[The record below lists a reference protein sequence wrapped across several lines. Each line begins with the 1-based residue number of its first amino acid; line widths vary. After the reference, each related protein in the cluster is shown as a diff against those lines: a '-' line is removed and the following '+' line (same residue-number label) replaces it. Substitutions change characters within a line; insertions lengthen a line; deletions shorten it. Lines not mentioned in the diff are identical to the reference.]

1 MRAVVS
7 GRAKMAGRNHQS
19 PDGRVHLDPQQNAGA
34 DHGLGVRLV
43 RGAADLYGGIELHAG
58 SVSYRAQPGGEY
70 RSAGIRASGAHTR
83 RGSYLHCLPGN
94 SAEHAQPGHDR
105 PGAAF
110 WLHRV
115 TAQRHEL
122 SGAWCAA
129 ARCRPW
135 LAGTREHRRT
145 ESRRAGHRDPR
156 AGHRHADHRCQPV
169 HRPARL
175 TARSPLG
182 RALKMSQLIRVQD
195 LRVVA
200 DGDQGELEIVKG
212 VSFALEKGEVLAL
225 IGESGSGKTTIALA
239 LLGYARRG
247 CKLAGGVVQ
256 VGEHDMLSLTESQ
269 LQGLRGNRVSY
280 IAQSAAAAFN
290 PAKKLIDQVIEGAL
304 IHGLGSRADLQ
315 AKAVELFRDLA
326 LPNPESIGQRYPHQ
340 VSGGQLQ
347 RVMAAMAL
355 ISDPLL
361 VILDEPTTALDVTTQ
376 IDVLRAFKRVV
387 RERGATA
394 VYVSHDLAVVAQ
406 MADQIV
412 VLNGG
417 RIIEQSS
424 TAALLKGPEDAYTR
438 SLLAAA
444 RPDKVLKPASE
455 VVKDSTLLTIKGL
468 TAGYGKKNL
477 QGMPMIRVLEDI
489 DLTIRRGQAIGVI
502 GESGSGKSTLARVV
516 AGLLDPAHG
525 SLTFDGAELSGTLAG
540 RTEEQ
545 FRRIQMV
552 FQNADTAL
560 NPMHSISAILARP
573 LKMYFDLK
581 GKALRDRIDEL
592 MDLVRLPR
600 ELAERRP
607 NELSGGQKQ
616 RVNLARALAAKPDL
630 ILCDEVTSALDT
642 VVGACILELL
652 GELRRKLGVSYLFI
666 SHDISTV
673 RALCDDIVVM
683 YSGHKV
689 EEGSREAFSRVPF
702 HPYTD
707 LLVHSVPEL
716 RQGWLETCG
725 VTSGKLPPISA
736 PANNPELCTFL
747 NRCPAR
753 VEGMCNK
760 TAPSRRM
767 IAGGS
772 EILCHRDSDELQA
785 VQENLNPVTVGA
797 YA

>member
-1 MRAVVS
+1 
-7 GRAKMAGRNHQS
+7 
-19 PDGRVHLDPQQNAGA
+19 
-34 DHGLGVRLV
+34 
-43 RGAADLYGGIELHAG
+43 
-58 SVSYRAQPGGEY
+58 
-70 RSAGIRASGAHTR
+70 
-83 RGSYLHCLPGN
+83 
-94 SAEHAQPGHDR
+94 
-105 PGAAF
+105 
-110 WLHRV
+110 
-115 TAQRHEL
+115 
-122 SGAWCAA
+122 
-129 ARCRPW
+129 
-135 LAGTREHRRT
+135 
-145 ESRRAGHRDPR
+145 
-156 AGHRHADHRCQPV
+156 
-169 HRPARL
+169 
-175 TARSPLG
+175 
-182 RALKMSQLIRVQD
+182 MSQLIRVQD

-200 DGDQGELEIVKG
+200 EGDHGELEIVKG

-256 VGEHDMLSLTESQ
+256 VGEHDMLSLPESQ

-280 IAQSAAAAFN
+280 VAQSAAAAFN

-315 AKAVELFRDLA
+315 AKAIELFRDLA
-326 LPNPESIGQRYPHQ
+326 LPNPETIGQRYPHQ

-424 TAALLKGPEDAYTR
+424 TAALLKGPEDPYTR

-560 NPMHSISAILARP
+560 NPMHSVSAILARP
-573 LKMYFDLK
+573 LKMYFGLK
-581 GKALRDRIDEL
+581 GKALRERIDEL

-689 EEGSREAFSRVPF
+689 EEGSRETFSHVPF

-716 RQGWLETCG
+716 RQGWLESCG

-736 PANNPELCTFL
+736 PVNNRELCTFL

-753 VEGMCNK
+753 IEGLCNK
-760 TAPSRRM
+760 TAPGRRR

>member
-1 MRAVVS
+1 
-7 GRAKMAGRNHQS
+7 
-19 PDGRVHLDPQQNAGA
+19 
-34 DHGLGVRLV
+34 
-43 RGAADLYGGIELHAG
+43 
-58 SVSYRAQPGGEY
+58 
-70 RSAGIRASGAHTR
+70 
-83 RGSYLHCLPGN
+83 
-94 SAEHAQPGHDR
+94 
-105 PGAAF
+105 
-110 WLHRV
+110 
-115 TAQRHEL
+115 
-122 SGAWCAA
+122 
-129 ARCRPW
+129 
-135 LAGTREHRRT
+135 
-145 ESRRAGHRDPR
+145 
-156 AGHRHADHRCQPV
+156 
-169 HRPARL
+169 
-175 TARSPLG
+175 
-182 RALKMSQLIRVQD
+182 MSELIRVED

-200 DGDQGELEIVKG
+200 CGDRGEVEIVKG
-212 VSFALEKGEVLAL
+212 VSFSLAKGEVLAL

-247 CKLAGGVVQ
+247 CRLASGVVR
-256 VGEHDMLSLTESQ
+256 VGEHNMLGLDENT
-269 LQGLRGNRVSY
+269 LQRLRGNRVSY

-304 IHGLGSRADLQ
+304 IHGLGTRAELT
-315 AKAVELFRDLA
+315 AKAIGLFRDLS
-326 LPNPESIGQRYPHQ
+326 LPNPDSIGERYPHQ

-361 VILDEPTTALDVTTQ
+361 VVLDEPTTALDVTTQ

-417 RIIEQSS
+417 KVIEYSS
-424 TAALLKGPEDAYTR
+424 TAALLKGASQDYTR

-444 RPDKVLKPASE
+444 RPDATLTPASDMAR
-455 VVKDSTLLTIKGL
+455 DSTLLTIRGL
-468 TAGYGKKNL
+468 TAGYGKKTL

-489 DLTIRRGQAIGVI
+489 DLTLRRGQAIGVI

-516 AGLLDPAHG
+516 AGLLEPAHG
-525 SLTFDGAELSGTLAG
+525 EVMFDGAPLSGTLAG
-540 RTEEQ
+540 RTADQ

-560 NPMHSISAILARP
+560 NPMHSISTILSRP
-573 LKMYFDLK
+573 LKMYFGLK
-581 GKALRDRIDEL
+581 GAPLRQRVDEL
-592 MDLVRLPR
+592 LDLVRLPR
-600 ELAERRP
+600 SMAERRP
-607 NELSGGQKQ
+607 GELSGGQKQ
-616 RVNLARALAAKPDL
+616 RINLARALAAKPDL

-642 VVGACILELL
+642 VVGAAILELL
-652 GELRRKLGVSYLFI
+652 GDLRRELGVSYLFI

-689 EEGSREAFSRVPF
+689 EEGPREAFSLAPF

-716 RQGWLETCG
+716 RQGWLEHCG
-725 VTSGKLPPISA
+725 APGAKLPVITA
-736 PANNPELCTFL
+736 PANVPELCTFL
-747 NRCPAR
+747 NRCPVR
-753 VEGMCNK
+753 VEGLCNK
-760 TAPSRRM
+760 TAPGRRGVH
-767 IAGGS
+767 GGS
-772 EILCHRDSDELQA
+772 EILCHLDSDDLRRTQA
-785 VQENLNPVTVGA
+785 HANSLIVGA